1 MKKLEKWCVSV
12 VFIILLVSFMTTTN
26 ARTIVTGHNNI
37 GAGLA
42 GPSHIYP
49 YEHDFVNRRDFMWQ
63 NYGDWLV
70 LESITSS
77 ENVFLEELH
86 YGDHFW
92 WRTNVNPGAGWVS
105 AEGRVLQRAVVI
117 FGHTRG
123 GSSPQGM
130 TVVMPGDT
138 LIHTAYLMHYGYGVV
153 TAGSHENITIK
164 DGDGTVVS
172 DTDLQAWSWHRVT
185 NNITMRYDV
194 GVQVTWVTSVHN
206 WRQPVGILATLN
218 QMPTLLDRFANAEA
232 SLETNMTSYTLIS
245 EETLV
250 WDWVGTAAVPWTAR
264 DSHSNST
271 VWPFMDDTTSTGG
284 TRSYSIHYNEVMP
297 YTYEYSHSNPDPA
310 LRGATF
316 DPQNHTNFCSGE
328 DGWTRHRLDITLDT
342 SHIRGNYFI
351 HSTLNNQLISE
362 TAQAIITRTN
372 FGPSIS
378 GTNPVILRTSFAS
391 TANNNHSSSRLLSP
405 VETINIKQDFV
416 NPTANATYNESTKK
430 WTNTSTDARS
440 GISELHPPRIAFVLG
455 NATPDIS
462 EFHDFD
468 SVPDLVPGD
477 YRVWVWARDKAG
489 NEATRRVSTGYKIDG
504 KIDISKTT
512 DVGPTIHT
520 ADCVFHLSGTVEVGC
535 ESGCSVGAQ
544 LLVAERSGLTYQIKI
559 TNTDTVDT
567 AMGTFID
574 YLPIGTK
581 VQILPTWTVT
591 GVAGNVENLNFDLG
605 GIGSGYEGQYR
616 VTGSYSLSR
625 SSSILLDIVCVV
637 SDYETVEAVDG
648 IISNQASLTWVMGSK
663 TGSEDSNYANHKV
676 FAVPAVALTTNWG
689 AAIHAV
695 DCTTPFDIVPAGGCL
710 IDCRAGNPGTVQEG
724 DLISYQIV
732 FDNPSDITQY
742 FATSTGTRNYA
753 AFPSG
758 VDATGQAFTIDLVD
772 AGGVRSNQYTG
783 TVISGSTGTVYS
795 GSWPDSDGNYLSGL
809 AVTGERI
816 YQNTGTMSVAPKSK
830 LIVTVVAKVTGDVGD
845 IFVNQVTTGHA
856 MIGNNSAALA
866 LTDAN
871 VTTIQSN
878 YTTHQVERG
887 STLNKWAYST
897 NGSANNPAIHAA
909 TCTNTNSMIILP
921 GCTTGVCTTG
931 TARLQDGNIL
941 TYALTMDNSQSSHV
955 ARALDGN
962 VPTTAGLSIPGIRM
976 NLNHLDNAL
985 PSGLTPD
992 IATLRAYVTDK
1003 DGNNITINDG
1013 GTTSSAQ
1020 TVNEN
1025 GSDISRQVLSL
1036 SSGNTNIYNAGNA
1049 ALLFE
1054 LQNLNLSLSGSQWTW
1069 EVNNTHHHARG
1080 SVYDQGSYSITY
1092 LFDAEVTTAYDESVP
1107 ANNIWINQWEQQ
1119 LPLRVHNPETPASV
1133 TAPAN
1138 ALLHSNTTV
1147 HMRISEGVDTKFTKV
1162 GADNL
1167 STGLSGAEFALY
1179 RWDGTNP
1186 PTTAQANHMVDPSVL
1201 IDTATLPA
1209 GQWVRVKANGEDALL
1224 TDIFISGSSPLGE
1237 IDLGKLQTGTYT
1249 LIETKAPSGYTLPV
1263 GQWILTIDSDAGDT
1277 GASDWKIDFVG
1288 KSASIA
1294 PPAAIRDESVPNAPT
1309 YKIINTEPFLIG
1321 LSGLGGTTG
1330 MLLTGF
1336 VIMAI
1341 AGNAYLVRRH
1351 KQKKKQEMHTF
1362 WQKPKRK

>member
-1 MKKLEKWCVSV
+1 
-12 VFIILLVSFMTTTN
+12 
-26 ARTIVTGHNNI
+26 
-37 GAGLA
+37 
-42 GPSHIYP
+42 
-49 YEHDFVNRRDFMWQ
+49 
-63 NYGDWLV
+63 
-70 LESITSS
+70 
-77 ENVFLEELH
+77 
-86 YGDHFW
+86 
-92 WRTNVNPGAGWVS
+92 
-105 AEGRVLQRAVVI
+105 
-117 FGHTRG
+117 
-123 GSSPQGM
+123 
-130 TVVMPGDT
+130 
-138 LIHTAYLMHYGYGVV
+138 
-153 TAGSHENITIK
+153 
-164 DGDGTVVS
+164 
-172 DTDLQAWSWHRVT
+172 
-185 NNITMRYDV
+185 
-194 GVQVTWVTSVHN
+194 
-206 WRQPVGILATLN
+206 
-218 QMPTLLDRFANAEA
+218 
-232 SLETNMTSYTLIS
+232 
-245 EETLV
+245 
-250 WDWVGTAAVPWTAR
+250 
-264 DSHSNST
+264 
-271 VWPFMDDTTSTGG
+271 
-284 TRSYSIHYNEVMP
+284 
-297 YTYEYSHSNPDPA
+297 
-310 LRGATF
+310 
-316 DPQNHTNFCSGE
+316 
-328 DGWTRHRLDITLDT
+328 
-342 SHIRGNYFI
+342 
-351 HSTLNNQLISE
+351 
-362 TAQAIITRTN
+362 
-372 FGPSIS
+372 
-378 GTNPVILRTSFAS
+378 
-391 TANNNHSSSRLLSP
+391 
-405 VETINIKQDFV
+405 
-416 NPTANATYNESTKK
+416 
-430 WTNTSTDARS
+430 
-440 GISELHPPRIAFVLG
+440 
-455 NATPDIS
+455 
-462 EFHDFD
+462 
-468 SVPDLVPGD
+468 
-477 YRVWVWARDKAG
+477 
-489 NEATRRVSTGYKIDG
+489 
-504 KIDISKTT
+504 
-512 DVGPTIHT
+512 
-520 ADCVFHLSGTVEVGC
+520 
-535 ESGCSVGAQ
+535 
-544 LLVAERSGLTYQIKI
+544 
-559 TNTDTVDT
+559 
-567 AMGTFID
+567 
-574 YLPIGTK
+574 
-581 VQILPTWTVT
+581 
-591 GVAGNVENLNFDLG
+591 VENLNFDLG

-648 IISNQASLTWVMGSK
+648 IISNQASLTWAMGSK

-695 DCTTPFDIVPAGGCL
+695 DCTTPFDLVPAGGCL
-710 IDCRAGNPGTVQEG
+710 IDCRAGHPGTVQEG

-809 AVTGERI
+809 AVTRERI

-985 PSGLTPD
+985 PPGLTPD

-1013 GTTSSAQ
+1013 GTTSTAQ

-1080 SVYDQGSYSITY
+1080 SVYDQGSYSITTS
-1092 LFDAEVTTAYDESVP
+1092 L
-1107 ANNIWINQWEQQ
+1107 
-1119 LPLRVHNPETPASV
+1119 
-1133 TAPAN
+1133 
-1138 ALLHSNTTV
+1138 
-1147 HMRISEGVDTKFTKV
+1147 M
-1162 GADNL
+1162 
-1167 STGLSGAEFALY
+1167 
-1179 RWDGTNP
+1179 
-1186 PTTAQANHMVDPSVL
+1186 
-1201 IDTATLPA
+1201 
-1209 GQWVRVKANGEDALL
+1209 
-1224 TDIFISGSSPLGE
+1224 
-1237 IDLGKLQTGTYT
+1237 
-1249 LIETKAPSGYTLPV
+1249 
-1263 GQWILTIDSDAGDT
+1263 
-1277 GASDWKIDFVG
+1277 
-1288 KSASIA
+1288 
-1294 PPAAIRDESVPNAPT
+1294 
-1309 YKIINTEPFLIG
+1309 
-1321 LSGLGGTTG
+1321 
-1330 MLLTGF
+1330 
-1336 VIMAI
+1336 
-1341 AGNAYLVRRH
+1341 
-1351 KQKKKQEMHTF
+1351 QK
-1362 WQKPKRK
+1362 